1 MRVLLLASTR
11 RTSLVAHMV
20 NNLPAVQEAWVQT
33 LGREDPLEKEME
45 TTPDRVVWS
54 PVEPCPVDARF
65 LPVSHSAPL
74 FLYLLPVEN
83 GHLPLR
89 VWEKLYQTVHMH
101 CINFTTL

>member
-45 TTPDRVVWS
+45 TTPDRVRAL
-54 PVEPCPVDARF
+54 PCRCP
-65 LPVSHSAPL
+65 LPSCFTLCSSLSISTHCRELASAFKGLGKIVSDSTHA
-74 FLYLLPVEN
+74 LY
-83 GHLPLR
+83 
-89 VWEKLYQTVHMH
+89 KLYHSLET
-101 CINFTTL
+101 